1 MEIINDEIKDLLEFI
16 MDSDTLEEI
25 EAQID
30 EFNVF
35 ETLGITKA
43 EIRHSNVL
51 AWLLN
56 PRENHQLDDIFTRN
70 FIKQILYLNKH
81 NLGDEI
87 NIFDLSLM
95 DFNDAIVMREWN
107 HIDIVVVSENSRVV
121 IAIENKMESKEHSN
135 QLTRYYNIINK
146 EFAGYRKVFVY
157 LTPEGDN
164 PSDEDNWII
173 FDYSQVV
180 GLVERILNIRGK
192 NLTNNVKNFL
202 EQYNTILRRYVVG
215 NSELEKI
222 CQEIYYKH
230 QKALDLIFQYKP
242 DMQLDLS
249 RIITDTLQTK
259 GLLLDDS
266 NKTNIRFT
274 SSKLDKCIPRVGEG
288 WTKSKRILLF
298 EFENRENKLALK
310 LIIGPGD
317 ETTRKKLHNISQ
329 SNGGVLNKSNLSLTA
344 QWRTV
349 YKIDFL
355 KKKDYEDTDIEQL
368 KNRIEAR
375 LDEFIKEDLV
385 KIEEIFQQYT

>member
-1 MEIINDEIKDLLEFI
+1 MNNEIKDLLEFI

-30 EFNVF
+30 EFNIF
-35 ETLGITKA
+35 ETLGITKT

-56 PRENHQLDDIFTRN
+56 PRENHQLDDIFIRN
-70 FIKQILYLNKH
+70 FIKQILYLNKN
-81 NLGDEI
+81 NLEDKI

-95 DFNDAIVMREWN
+95 DFNDAVVMREWN
-107 HIDIVVVSENSRVV
+107 HVDIVVVLENSKVV
-121 IAIENKMESKEHSN
+121 IAIENKVESKEHSN
-135 QLTRYYNIINK
+135 QLTRYYDVINK
-146 EFAGYRKVFVY
+146 EFVEYRKIFVY
-157 LTPEGDN
+157 LTPEGDT

-180 GLVERILNIRGK
+180 GLVERILSIRGN

-202 EQYNTILRRYVVG
+202 EQYSTILRRYVVG

-222 CQEIYYKH
+222 CQKIYYKH

-249 RIITDTLQTK
+249 HIMIDTLKAK

-274 SSKLDKCIPRVGEG
+274 SMKLDQYIPRVGEG

-298 EFENRENKLALK
+298 EFENRENKLGLK

-329 SNGGVLNKSNLSLTA
+329 INGGVLNKSNLSLTA

-349 YKIDFL
+349 YKRDFL

-368 KNRIEAR
+368 KNRIEVR
-375 LDEFIKEDLV
+375 LDEFIREDLE
-385 KIEEIFQQYT
+385 KIEEIFKQYT